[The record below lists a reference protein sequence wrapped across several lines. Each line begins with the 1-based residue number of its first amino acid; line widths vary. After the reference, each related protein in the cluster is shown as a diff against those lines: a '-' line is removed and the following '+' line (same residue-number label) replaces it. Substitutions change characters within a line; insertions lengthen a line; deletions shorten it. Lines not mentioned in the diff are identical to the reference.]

1 MCIRDSPR
9 RLTIFLLFGVVLF
22 FGLLLVYNYNV
33 IVLSSLL
40 YLSLIPFSIYHFQSL
55 NKKFKNENIENEEH
69 EDIL

>member
-1 MCIRDSPR
+1 MFILIPPKLIGID
-9 RLTIFLLFGVVLF
+9 LFDF
-22 FGLLLVYNYNV
+22 S
-33 IVLSSLL
+33 IKSSEVSSSVPFLL